1 MRIIGLTGGM
11 ATGKSTVSAMLR
23 ELGAAVID
31 ADEIAREVV
40 VPGSP
45 AYLDIQ
51 QRFPDVIG
59 PDGRLDRAKLA
70 GVIFSSASER
80 AALNAIIHPRIHQA
94 FLEKKAALAK
104 RGVPVAIYDAALLI
118 EKRLQYGQYGMDGL
132 ILVTAPRELQIA
144 RLRQRNG
151 LTQDEAEARLSSQMP
166 LSEKERFASW
176 IIDNSGDLP
185 SLRSQVGK
193 VWRSIQS
200 EAPTGSKR

>member
-1 MRIIGLTGGM
+1 MRIIGLTGGIG
-11 ATGKSTVSAMLR
+11 TGKSTASAMLR
-23 ELGAAVID
+23 ELGAQVID

-70 GVIFSSASER
+70 GVIFSSAPER
-80 AALNAIIHPRIHQA
+80 AALNAIIHPRIHGA

-118 EKRLQYGQYGMDGL
+118 ENGLQHQMNGV

-166 LSEKERFASW
+166 LSEKERFATW
-176 IIDNSGDLP
+176 IIDNSGDLVR
-185 SLRSQVGK
+185 LRAQVAK
-193 VWRSIQS
+193 VWNAIQS
-200 EAPTGSKR
+200 EASTGSKR

>member
-1 MRIIGLTGGM
+1 MRIIGLTGGI

-51 QRFPDVIG
+51 QRVPDVIE

-70 GVIFSSASER
+70 GVIFSSAPER

-94 FLEKKAALAK
+94 FLDRKAALAK

-118 EKRLQYGQYGMDGL
+118 ENGLQYEMNGV

-151 LTQDEAEARLSSQMP
+151 LTKDEAEARLSSQMP
-166 LSEKERFASW
+166 LSEKERFATW
-176 IIDNSGDLP
+176 LIDNSGDLP
-185 SLRSQVGK
+185 SLQSQVGK

-200 EAPTGSKR
+200 EASSG

>member
-1 MRIIGLTGGM
+1 MRIIGLTGGI

-51 QRFPDVIG
+51 QRFPDVIE

-70 GVIFSSASER
+70 GVIFSSAPER

-94 FLEKKAALAK
+94 FLDRKAALAK

-118 EKRLQYGQYGMDGL
+118 ENGLQYEMNGV

-151 LTQDEAEARLSSQMP
+151 LTKDEAEARLSSQMP
-166 LSEKERFASW
+166 LSEKERFATW
-176 IIDNSGDLP
+176 LIDNSGDLP
-185 SLRSQVGK
+185 SLQSQVGK

-200 EAPTGSKR
+200 EASSG

>member
-1 MRIIGLTGGM
+1 MRIIGLTGGI

-23 ELGAAVID
+23 DLGAAVID

-45 AYLDIQ
+45 AFLDIQ

-70 GVIFSSASER
+70 GVIFSSAPER
-80 AALNAIIHPRIHQA
+80 AALNAIIHPRIQQA
-94 FLEKKAALAK
+94 ILEKKAALAK
-104 RGVPVAIYDAALLI
+104 RGVPVAILDAALLI
-118 EKRLQYGQYGMDGL
+118 EKGLQYGMDGL

-144 RLRQRNG
+144 RLKQRNG
-151 LTQDEAEARLSSQMP
+151 LSGDDAEARLSSQMP
-166 LSEKERFASW
+166 VSEKERFASW
-176 IIDNSGDLP
+176 IIDNSGDLS

-193 VWRSIQS
+193 VWGSIQS
-200 EAPTGSKR
+200 EASTGSRR

>member
-1 MRIIGLTGGM
+1 MRIIGLTGGI

-23 ELGAAVID
+23 ELGAEVID
-31 ADEIAREVV
+31 ADELAREVV

-45 AYLDIQ
+45 AFLDIQ
-51 QRFPDVIG
+51 RRFPDVIG
-59 PDGRLDRAKLA
+59 PDGRLDRAKLG
-70 GVIFSSASER
+70 GVIFSSAQER

-94 FLEKKAALAK
+94 FLDKKAALAQ

-118 EKRLQYGQYGMDGL
+118 ENGLQHQMNGV
-132 ILVTAPRELQIA
+132 ILVTAPRQLQIA

-151 LTQDEAEARLSSQMP
+151 LTQSEAEARLSSQMP

-176 IIDNSGDLP
+176 IIENSGALP

-193 VWRSIQS
+193 VWNAIQS
-200 EAPTGSKR
+200 AASTS

>member
-40 VPGSP
+40 VPSSP

-94 FLEKKAALAK
+94 FLEKKGALAK

-118 EKRLQYGQYGMDGL
+118 ENGLQHQMDGV

-151 LTQDEAEARLSSQMP
+151 LTQDESEARLSSQMP

-200 EAPTGSKR
+200 DSLTGSTR

>member
-94 FLEKKAALAK
+94 FLEKKGALAK

-118 EKRLQYGQYGMDGL
+118 ENGLHHQMDGV
-132 ILVTAPRELQIA
+132 ILVTAPRDLQIA

-151 LTQDEAEARLSSQMP
+151 LTQDESEARLSSQMP

-176 IIDNSGDLP
+176 IIDNSGEL
-185 SLRSQVGK
+185 SRLRAQVAE
-193 VWRSIQS
+193 VWNAIQS
-200 EAPTGSKR
+200 DPLTGSKR